1 MRGLLRPALV
11 VAVVCL
17 VGAAA
22 APALAA
28 DAGYDISAPGL
39 TELPNQTVTFRG
51 ATYPVDGY
59 LRTTAGVNT
68 TVEVTAP
75 GEHYVVVYDGKGLIQ
90 EYRRGNGSGSY
101 TFDFSGYGFGTYL
114 VALKH
119 DGDVEDVVPVVV
131 RGYRVSHEAPSTAT
145 AGGHVAVRV
154 DITRL
159 VPDDAPNGV
168 TVVVSDAETTVMTT
182 AHRQSDGS
190 YEANVSLADLD
201 AGTYTVWA
209 LAECTVEA
217 FGYTEL
223 EGMSEPTTME
233 LTGGASAAG
242 GESDA
247 STATPTAEATDAPT
261 STPTATPT
269 DAPGTDEPAGDVA
282 ADEPASEGGSGPPP
296 NATAAVGL
304 VVLATV
310 GGLLL
315 RRF

>member
-28 DAGYDISAPGL
+28 DAGYDISAPDA
-39 TELPNQTVTFRG
+39 TELPNQTVTFRDV
-51 ATYPVDGY
+51 TYPVDGY
-59 LRTTAGVNT
+59 LRTTAGANNT
-68 TVEVTAP
+68 IEVTAP
-75 GEHYVVVYDGKGLIQ
+75 GEYRLVVYDNKGEIR
-90 EYRRGNGSGSY
+90 EMRRGDGSGAH

-114 VALKH
+114 VVLNHGNDIK
-119 DGDVEDVVPVVV
+119 DVVPVIV
-131 RGYRVSHEAPSTAT
+131 RGYRMSHDAPETAEVGEHVSVWVET
-145 AGGHVAVRV
+145 
-154 DITRL
+154 TRL

-168 TVVVSDAETTVMTT
+168 TVVVSNEETTVMTT

-190 YEANVSLADLD
+190 YRANVSLADLD
-201 AGTYTVWA
+201 AGTYSVWA
-209 LAECTVEA
+209 IAECTVEA

-233 LTGGASAAG
+233 LTGSATTASGEAGASA
-242 GESDA
+242 STD
-247 STATPTAEATDAPT
+247 TATAEPTDSP
-261 STPTATPT
+261 TPTT
-269 DAPGTDEPAGDVA
+269 APPTDEPAGDA
-282 ADEPASEGGSGPPP
+282 TTDGAGSPAGSSAPPDV
-296 NATAAVGL
+296 TAAVGL
-304 VVLATV
+304 LVVATV